1 MMSQVQAPSLFGDIE
16 PRRRP
21 PAEAPRQAKTLADM
35 MYDGFYLMFLIRN
48 RNAPVDAESFRN
60 RLREFLDDFERNAK
74 RANIPADDIFA
85 AKYAFCAAMDEHI
98 LSSRFSIRDAWER
111 QPLQLAFFGDQLAGE
126 RFFERLEGLRAEG
139 AARLQSLEVY
149 HLCLLL
155 GFRGKYLLESPE
167 KLGYLVGRL
176 GDEIAHYKG
185 NRAAFAPDWAAP
197 DAVKHALRSNV
208 PLWGVLSA
216 YALVALGL
224 FVGLQTWLGKDTDK
238 VLAAFHDIVKVA
250 PRQAHVTISL
260 P

>member
-1 MMSQVQAPSLFGDIE
+1 MMNPAPPPSLFGDAE
-16 PRRRP
+16 LRRRP
-21 PAEAPRQAKTLADM
+21 SESSRQPKTLADM

-48 RNAPVDAESFRN
+48 RNAPIDADTFRE
-60 RLREFLDDFERNAK
+60 RLREFLDDFERSAK
-74 RANIPADDIFA
+74 RANIPTDDIFA

-98 LSSRFSIRDAWER
+98 LASRFSIRDAWER

-126 RFFERLEGLRAEG
+126 RFFEKLESLRAEG

-155 GFRGKYLLESPE
+155 GFRGRYLLESPE

-185 NRAAFAPDWAAP
+185 KRATFAPDWAAP
-197 DAVKHALRSNV
+197 DTIKHALRGNI
-208 PLWGVLSA
+208 PLWGVISA
-216 YALVALGL
+216 YALITLAVFLGL
-224 FVGLQTWLGKDTDK
+224 RSWLEKSSAQSLSSFQE
-238 VLAAFHDIVKVA
+238 VVKVA